1 MMLSDVSSDSDSD
14 IDYIFGGLDALRS
27 QSTETPSIQCADQT
41 GDATTPVEEATDTV
55 HTAPTAVDLTNT
67 DDDND
72 EECGEMFDSWMTHD
86 ETQLHDLRWCNKT
99 SWGEEVFWPVRI
111 LRSDE
116 LITNAAIRS
125 HEKPHCELLGDQAR
139 RIMPF
144 ELLQQLPLFRGPN
157 VPDTEEKYEQAKIK
171 LEQRHKTDWVRW
183 KNGLAS
189 LTKAY
194 GLLEDQE
201 MSLEHILNH
210 SKRKA
215 RRVPYKENRKA
226 TAKRQKVQYVP
237 YKREI
242 KLHVGDT
249 IQYNNRLFAMGTRQ
263 GREFSKII
271 EINPSAAS
279 PLVLESGYELKLNDI
294 IMRVQ
299 RGDRIRTQTFYQFEQ
314 KPLRFFIFE
323 KEERLEGAQT
333 MHEELIAMARRDRK
347 EINQQAMTMMKG
359 L

>member
-1 MMLSDVSSDSDSD
+1 MLSDVSSDSDSD
-14 IDYIFGGLDALRS
+14 VDDIFGGLEALRS
-27 QSTETPSIQCADQT
+27 QNTKTPSISTRCADQT

-55 HTAPTAVDLTNT
+55 HTAPTAIDLTNT

-86 ETQLHDLRWCNKT
+86 EAQLHDLRWCNKT

-116 LITNAAIRS
+116 LITNAAICS

-144 ELLQQLPLFRGPN
+144 ESLQQLPLFRGPN
-157 VPDTEEKYEQAKIK
+157 DPDTEERYEHAKNK
-171 LEQRHKTDWVRW
+171 FEKRRKTEWIRW
-183 KNGLAS
+183 KNGLDS
-189 LTKAY
+189 LTRAY
-194 GLLEDQE
+194 ELLKHQE
-201 MSLEHILNH
+201 VSLEHILNI

-215 RRVPYKENRKA
+215 RPVPQKEKRKA
-226 TAKRQKVQYVP
+226 SAKRQKVQYVP

-242 KLHVGDT
+242 NLHVGDI
-249 IQYNNRLFAMGTRQ
+249 IQYNNRLFTMGSRQ

-271 EINPSAAS
+271 EINPLAPS
-279 PLVLESGYELKLNDI
+279 PLVLESGYKLNLNDV
-294 IMRVQ
+294 IMLVERAN
-299 RGDRIRTQTFYQFEQ
+299 RIRTHQFEQ
-314 KPLRFFIFE
+314 KPLRYFIFE

-333 MHEELIAMARRDRK
+333 MHEELIAMARRDRE
-347 EINQQAMTMMKG
+347 EINNQAMAMMKG

>member
-1 MMLSDVSSDSDSD
+1 MLSDVSSDSDSD

-111 LRSDE
+111 LRNDE

-139 RIMPF
+139 RIMPL
-144 ELLQQLPLFRGPN
+144 ESLEQLPLFRGPN

-171 LEQRHKTDWVRW
+171 LEQRRKTEWIRW
-183 KNGLAS
+183 KNGLDS
-189 LTKAY
+189 LTRAY
-194 GLLEDQE
+194 ELLKHQE
-201 MSLEHILNH
+201 VSLEHILNH

-242 KLHVGDT
+242 NLHVGDI
-249 IQYNNRLFAMGTRQ
+249 IQYNNRLYAFGSRQ

-271 EINPSAAS
+271 EINPLAPS

-299 RGDRIRTQTFYQFEQ
+299 RGDRIRTHQFEQ